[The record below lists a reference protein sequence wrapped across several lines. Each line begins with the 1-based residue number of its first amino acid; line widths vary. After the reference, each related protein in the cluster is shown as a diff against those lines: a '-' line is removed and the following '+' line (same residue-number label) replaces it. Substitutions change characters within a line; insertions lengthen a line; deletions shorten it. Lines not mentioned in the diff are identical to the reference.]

1 MTWFKMDDAWWS
13 HRKVLPLS
21 LEARGLW
28 VTVASWSSQH
38 LSDGVVEW
46 STVESIVPRTSSKRL
61 KALALEL
68 EAQGLWI
75 VSPTE
80 IRFHDWT
87 QHQQSRAQVEA
98 KRAADSARKTQ
109 RLAQGIRAES
119 ERNPSGKSSDAKRNP
134 RPRSYTDTNPPK
146 SPAHRS
152 VAETLAD
159 LEAKIQ
165 ADDLT
170 PTAEAS

>member
-98 KRAADSARKTQ
+98 KRAADAARKAGKV
-109 RLAQGIRAES
+109 AQLLHTES
-119 ERNPSGKSSDAKRNP
+119 ERNPSGKSSDGRRNP

-165 ADDLT
+165 ADNAT
-170 PTAEAS
+170 TTAEAS